1 MVIIA
6 STIYALAMTG
16 ANLSI
21 AYFGVWV
28 SPINSFLFIG
38 LDLALRDV
46 LHTRLSK
53 YQMLGLIVLSGLIT
67 YALNPSAG
75 MIAIASA
82 SAFTLAALADWS
94 TFSVVKGSW
103 MKRSNS
109 SNTVGAAVDSI
120 AFPTIA
126 FGVLMPHII
135 ALQFVAKV
143 VGGFVWS
150 LLLSRIVPQLQ
161 NEES

>member
-6 STIYALAMTG
+6 SAIYALAMTG

-21 AYFGVWV
+21 SYFGVWV

-53 YQMLGLIVLSGLIT
+53 YKMFGLIALSGLIT

-82 SAFTLAALADWS
+82 SAFTLAAVSDWS
-94 TFSVVKGSW
+94 VFTATKGSW
-103 MKRSNS
+103 FKRSNT
-109 SNTVGAAVDSI
+109 SNTVGAAVDSVV
-120 AFPTIA
+120 FPTIA
-126 FGVLMPHII
+126 FGVLMPQII

-143 VGGFVWS
+143 AGGFVWS
-150 LLLSRIVPQLQ
+150 LLLSRLMR
-161 NEES
+161 